1 MNAKET
7 LGEIIAVASLLIK
20 FGFDSVLENQALFIQ
35 YLNEL
40 KIQINGKPVDKV
52 KLENLTLDV
61 TTKEKRELIDEFNA
75 SHKSIYTLLELYN
88 NHRHLALPSTLPT

>member
-1 MNAKET
+1 MSAKET

-20 FGFDSVLENQALFIQ
+20 FGFDSILENQSLFIQ

-61 TTKEKRELIDEFNA
+61 TTKEKKELIEEFNA
-75 SHKSIYTLLELYN
+75 SHKSIYTIIELYTN
-88 NHRHLALPSTLPT
+88 GKSLTQPLIV

>member
-1 MNAKET
+1 MSPKET

-20 FGFDSVLENQALFIQ
+20 FGFDSILENQALFIQ

-61 TTKEKRELIDEFNA
+61 TTKEKKELIEEFNV
-75 SHKSIYTLLELYN
+75 SHKSIYTIIELYTN
-88 NHRHLALPSTLPT
+88 GKSLSQPLIV

>member
-20 FGFDSVLENQALFIQ
+20 FGFDSILENQALFIQ

-52 KLENLTLDV
+52 RLENLTLDV
-61 TTKEKRELIDEFNA
+61 TTKEKKELIEEFNV
-75 SHKSIYTLLELYN
+75 SHKSIYTIIELYTN
-88 NHRHLALPSTLPT
+88 GKSLSRPLIV